1 MSRSRRAL
9 VVAGAVGG
17 ASVLLVAGCTA
28 PGSAPAPAA
37 PSGPGSAG
45 HSSHGGSIAPPSP
58 ITEGEGLVTLA
69 LARPYQPVA
78 EGNVR
83 DDYRCFLIDPGV
95 AEDRFITGVRFV
107 PGNPEV
113 VHHAI
118 VYRVDASQVAAARTR
133 DAQDDRDGWNCFG
146 GTDLPPAAGDRGLD
160 ALASSNWLAAW
171 APGGTEYRYPSGT
184 GVPLGADEQVVL
196 QVHYNLAA
204 GDGPDSTSV
213 EFRTMPAS
221 AGLRPLGIMVL
232 PAPVELPCRP
242 DDRSPLCDRQT
253 AVEDTIARFGGEALR
268 TIWGLQFLC
277 GGDLTD
283 PVAGPTQSC
292 DHRVRA
298 DATVFAAA
306 GHMHLLGRSITVDL
320 NPDTPGE
327 RRLLDVQNYDFDRQG
342 SKPLPEP
349 VEVKKGDIL
358 RVTCTHDTSLRTKLP
373 ALQDLEPRYI
383 TWGEGTADE
392 MCLGILTLSPRS

>member
-1 MSRSRRAL
+1 MTPGRIAI
-9 VVAGAVGG
+9 AVG
-17 ASVLLVAGCTA
+17 AACTAAALVAGCTA
-28 PGSAPAPAA
+28 TGSAPVTM
-37 PSGPGSAG
+37 SDQPGTPNG
-45 HSSHGGSIAPPSP
+45 THGTHGSTIAPPSP

-78 EGNVR
+78 VGTAR

-95 AEDRFITGVRFV
+95 DQDRFVTGVRFV

-118 VYRVDASQVAAARTR
+118 VYRVDPSQVAAARAR
-133 DAQDDRDGWNCFG
+133 DDQDDRDGWTCFG
-146 GTDLPPAAGDRGLD
+146 GPDLPPPAGTRGLD
-160 ALASSNWLAAW
+160 ALGTSAWLAAW
-171 APGGTEYRYPSGT
+171 APGGTETRYPDGT
-184 GVPLGADEQVVL
+184 GMPLGADEQVVL

-204 GDGPDSTSV
+204 GDGLDSTSV
-213 EFRTMPAS
+213 EFRTVPAT
-221 AGLRPLGIMVL
+221 ADLRPLQIMLL
-232 PAPVELPCRP
+232 PAPVELPCREGEQ
-242 DDRSPLCDRQT
+242 SSLCDRQV

-292 DHRVRA
+292 EHTVRA
-298 DATVFAAA
+298 PATVYAAA
-306 GHMHLLGRSITVDL
+306 GHMHLLGRAISIDL
-320 NPDTPGE
+320 NPGTPQEE
-327 RRLLDVQNYDFDRQG
+327 RILDVTNYDFDRQG
-342 SKPLPEP
+342 AVPLGTPI
-349 VEVKKGDIL
+349 EVDKGDVL
-358 RVTCTHDTSLRTKLP
+358 RVTCTHDTELRSSIP

-392 MCLGILTLSPRS
+392 MCLGVVTLSPRS